1 MTNRSYAIAVKNDA
15 GQWIGVFSPCW
26 TSHEYVVTDD
36 KGNTKHFRS
45 AELAECHAWRR
56 LHEVEEARF
65 QSFRTVATDK
75 KAEAERLLRE
85 ALREVSA

>member
-1 MTNRSYAIAVKNDA
+1 MTNRSYAHARWQST
-15 GQWIGVFSPCW
+15 GQWIGVYSPCW

-45 AELAECHAWRR
+45 AELAECNAWRR
-56 LHEVEEARF
+56 LHEIEEARF
-65 QSFRTVATDK
+65 QSFRTVAPDK

-85 ALREVSA
+85 ALRA